1 MNFIIEFIYKEK
13 VHMKKTVTLTEDEI
27 KMIIMI
33 ISAKILATIK
43 ILIRRIIGAMRLLI
57 MMTP

>member
-1 MNFIIEFIYKEK
+1 
-13 VHMKKTVTLTEDEI
+13 MKKTVTLTENEI

-43 ILIRRIIGAMRLLI
+43 ILIRRITGAMRLLI

>member
-33 ISAKILATIK
+33 I
-43 ILIRRIIGAMRLLI
+43 RRIIGAMRLLI